1 MQLEDLRAEAQPVNA
16 AVFAITWLVDAVMIL
31 ALASQFD
38 GVDNSLGA
46 IWFLAVMAICN
57 EDGHGLRR
65 QLPVMLT
72 ALPCL

>member
-1 MQLEDLRAEAQPVNA
+1 
-16 AVFAITWLVDAVMIL
+16 MIL
-31 ALASQFD
+31 ALASQFG